1 MKINKF
7 ILANHIKL
15 ILFNLLIISNL
26 FAQKPELTFFNTT
39 YDFGEIGKQ
48 YVPPAIFKFQNTGDA
63 DLVVVLSY
71 TPEGINAR
79 SPKYYIAPGKTDS
92 ILISYSSG
100 TIGSFTET
108 VQVNSNASDNS
119 VILTVKGII
128 TEVLECPNPYNS
140 KKTIVKNQE
149 FLVLDKETNF
159 AVNRAEIS
167 LKSRYN
173 EYRCKTGANGKAG
186 KEMNPG
192 NYKIDITANEY
203 IPQKDY
209 RYIVSDGKTI
219 VYYLEKVK
227 TNAVVEKEEEKEKTT
242 PLLETPKHVITHNQS
257 IITDSDEIL
266 SRNKYSPNNIVFLLD
281 VSASMKG
288 KTKIEYL
295 KYSVGKLIDALRD
308 IDKVSLITYDKEAN
322 VIFNGINGDNKD
334 QLNEFIDSIYAEG
347 GTRGITGLTK
357 AYEIALR
364 NFIQNGNNQVII
376 ATDGEFKSADYSEKE
391 LTLLIRGNLQ
401 MGISLSVVGFGTDS
415 DARKSMK
422 KMAHLGNGNYLH
434 IAKESDIENILIEEI
449 KKKSLIE

>member
-1 MKINKF
+1 MLKIKK
-7 ILANHIKL
+7 ILI
-15 ILFNLLIISNL
+15 FNLLIISNL
-26 FAQKPELTFFNTT
+26 FAQRAELTFFNTT
-39 YDFGEIGKQ
+39 YDFGKIGKQ
-48 YVPPAIFKFQNTGDA
+48 FVPPAVFKFQNTGDA

-71 TPEGINAR
+71 TPEGITAR

-92 ILISYSSG
+92 IMISYTSG

-108 VQVNSNASDNS
+108 VQVNSNASDNP

-128 TEVLECPNPYNS
+128 TEVIECPNPYNS
-140 KKTIVKNQE
+140 KKTIVKKKE

-167 LKSRYN
+167 LRSKYN

-219 VYYLEKVK
+219 VYYLEKAK
-227 TNAVVEKEEEKEKTT
+227 NDVVDEKGQEKEQTT
-242 PLLETPKHVITHNQS
+242 PMLETQMHVVTKSQS
-257 IITDSDEIL
+257 IIPDSDEIL
-266 SRNKYSPNNIVFLLD
+266 PRDKFSPNNIVFLLD

-295 KYSVGKLIDALRD
+295 KYSVSKLIEALRD
-308 IDKVSLITYDKEAN
+308 IDKVSLITYDKEAH

-334 QLNEFIDSIYAEG
+334 QLNEFIDSIYADG

-357 AYEIALR
+357 AYETALR
-364 NFIQNGNNQVII
+364 NFLQNGNNEVII

-415 DARKSMK
+415 DARKSIK
-422 KMAHLGNGNYLH
+422 KMASLGNGNYIH
-434 IAKESDIENILIEEI
+434 ISKESDIESILIEEI
-449 KKKSLIE
+449 KEKSLIKP